1 MEIIPAILT
10 NDVRELEEQIRA
22 VEARVSRVHIDI
34 IDGEF
39 VEGRT
44 IEVEALAALEVDVLY
59 DAHLMVKEPA
69 DWVEKCIRSLVD
81 RITGQIELMQDQF
94 EFVMKIQEVGHEA
107 GLALDLETQ
116 VDKLDR
122 NVLSYVDAVLL
133 MGHKTGHQGGELE
146 ASVLQKIK
154 DVQALRDEVGGQFK
168 IWVDGGVNKNNVA
181 QLEQMGVDEVAVG
194 SGINELL
201 GDLE

>member
-10 NDVRELEEQIRA
+10 NDVRELEEQIKA
-22 VEARVSRVHIDI
+22 VEARVSRVHIDV

-39 VEGRT
+39 TPGRT
-44 IEVEALAALEVDVLY
+44 IEVEALANLEVDVLY
-59 DAHLMVKEPA
+59 DVHLMVREPA

-94 EFVMKIQEVGHEA
+94 EFVTKIQEVGHEA

-122 NVLSYVDAVLL
+122 DVLSYVDAVLL
-133 MGHKTGHQGGELE
+133 MGHKAGHQGGELE

-154 DVQALRDEVGGQFK
+154 DVQALRDEIGGQFK
-168 IWVDGGVNKNNVA
+168 ICVDGGVNKMNIK
-181 QLEQMGVDEVAVG
+181 QLEEMGVEEVAVG
-194 SGINELL
+194 SAIEEVLNG
-201 GDLE
+201 